1 MYLQG
6 HHCHYLYLG
15 IEHCSINFASGYGS
29 AVTGSVSERV
39 SVNAQKVMRGF
50 SNSLVEIGSSQSLAG
65 FLATL

>member
-6 HHCHYLYLG
+6 HHCHYLYWG
-15 IEHCSINFASGYGS
+15 IEHCSINFAS
-29 AVTGSVSERV
+29 GSVSERV